1 MNKVGQ
7 ENIEKRN
14 IVMELGVLDM
24 KTYLYIYKIKTSVL
38 VQEHTGQ

>member
-14 IVMELGVLDM
+14 TVIELGILDM
-24 KTYLYIYKIKTSVL
+24 KTYLYIYKI
-38 VQEHTGQ
+38 